1 MENEAITLFE
11 QPDITSCKQKYAE
24 LVEELDD
31 LRKVSKEPDVQR
43 WTSIAITHTEI
54 ASMCAIRALTGGK

>member
-1 MENEAITLFE
+1 MPIELFE
-11 QPDITSCKQKYAE
+11 APDVQAAKQKYAE

-31 LRKVSKEPDVQR
+31 LRKISKEPDVQR
-43 WTSIAITHTEI
+43 WASIAITHTEI